1 MYVVLPIH
9 PENEYSLDLNSNP
22 LSVRLA
28 TNLLCLRLID
38 LREIRLLRDII
49 TLSLRGGRSR
59 TTGLGRIGR
68 SLLCISL
75 IFCSFLLLF
84 IIIIT
89 NNFFFLF
96 FFFFFFPSLAIF
108 VTIGAALGNLGFISG
123 WGGFLLLGCW
133 GACMNSVSKSNSGG
147 KSS

>member
-9 PENEYSLDLNSNP
+9 AENQYSLDLDSKS

-49 TLSLRGGRSR
+49 TFSLRGGRSR

-75 IFCSFLLLF
+75 IFCSFLLL
-84 IIIIT
+84 
-89 NNFFFLF
+89 L
-96 FFFFFFPSLAIF
+96 FFFFFPSFAIF
-108 VTIGAALGNLGFISG
+108 VTIGAVLGNLGCISG

-133 GACMNSVSKSNSGG
+133 GAYVNSVSKSNFGG
-147 KSS
+147 KSW